1 MFRLVLDGGIT
12 PRLKGQLPW
21 PETDILGSQQSLFSP
36 PVEEA
41 FFMSKPRLVIV
52 ASAPTTAE
60 LRRRRDAASQAG
72 ADLVELRLD
81 SVADPDVAAALADR
95 RSPVIVTCRPEWE
108 GGAFKDSE
116 AERRRILECALQQG
130 AEYVD
135 VEARAGFA
143 AELIAATAGKR
154 IVLSTHDF
162 DGVPVDLI
170 DRVRAMR
177 AAGAEIVKVAVMAR
191 SLSDNLHLLQLKR
204 APNTVLI
211 GMGPAGTATRLLAA
225 HFHSLWS
232 YAGEGYAPGQ
242 ISASRMLDEF
252 RFREITE
259 RTAIYG
265 VVGSPLTHSVSPA
278 MHNAAFRA
286 AGVDA
291 VYVPMVA
298 SSAEDFT
305 IFATALAVQGVSITI
320 PYKVD
325 LFERADDMDDLS
337 RKVGAVN
344 TYRRD
349 ALRWE
354 ARNTDVSGFLAPL
367 EGRID
372 LRGAR
377 AAILGAGGAARAVAV
392 ALASK
397 GAVVTVYGRN
407 RGKAKTVASIAGG
420 TAASFPVPPK
430 SWDILVNTTP
440 VGTFPNVDETPFEG
454 AFDGRIVYDL
464 VYNPMETRLLKEAA
478 GAGCDTLGGLEMLVA
493 QAEDQSE
500 WWLGQ
505 RPPAGLMKQA
515 ALGQL

>member
-1 MFRLVLDGGIT
+1 
-12 PRLKGQLPW
+12 
-21 PETDILGSQQSLFSP
+21 
-36 PVEEA
+36 
-41 FFMSKPRLVIV
+41 MSKPLLVTV
-52 ASAPTTAE
+52 ASAPTMAE
-60 LRRRRDAASQAG
+60 LRRRRDAAALAG

-81 SVADPDVAAALADR
+81 SVADLDVTAALAGR
-95 RSPVIVTCRPEWE
+95 KGPVIATCRPEWE

-116 AERRRILECALQQG
+116 SERRRILECALQQG

-135 VEARAGFA
+135 VEYKA
-143 AELIAATAGKR
+143 AFTPDLIAASGGKR
-154 IVLSTHDF
+154 IVLSAHHF
-162 DGVPVDLI
+162 DGVPSDLI
-170 DRVRAMR
+170 ERVRAMR
-177 AAGAEIVKVAVMAR
+177 AAGAGIVKVAVMAR
-191 SLSDNLHLLQLKR
+191 SLSDNVHLLQLER

-211 GMGPAGTATRLLAA
+211 GMGPAGAPTRVLAA
-225 HFHSLWS
+225 HFHSAWS
-232 YAGEGYAPGQ
+232 YAGDGYAPGQ
-242 ISASRMLDEF
+242 ISAARMLDEF
-252 RFREITE
+252 RFRDITE

-291 VYVPMVA
+291 VYIPMVA

-305 IFATALAVQGVSITI
+305 IFATALGVQGVSITI

-325 LFERADDMDDLS
+325 LFGRADEMDELS

-354 ARNTDVSGFLAPL
+354 ARNTDVTGFLAPL
-367 EGRID
+367 RGRLE

-392 ALASK
+392 ALASA
-397 GAVVTVYGRN
+397 GSSVTVYGRN
-407 RGKAKTVASIAGG
+407 RGKAKDVAALAGG
-420 TAASFPVPPK
+420 TAGTFPVAPN
-430 SWDILVNTTP
+430 SWDLLVNTTP
-440 VGTFPNVDETPFEG
+440 VGMFPDADETPFEG

-478 GAGCDTLGGLEMLVA
+478 AAGCETIGGLDMLVA

-500 WWLGQ
+500 WWIGR
-505 RPPAGLMKQA
+505 RPPAGLMREA
-515 ALGQL
+515 AVRSVRL

>member
-1 MFRLVLDGGIT
+1 MF
-12 PRLKGQLPW
+12 
-21 PETDILGSQQSLFSP
+21 
-36 PVEEA
+36 
-41 FFMSKPRLVIV
+41 KPLLVIV
-52 ASAPTTAE
+52 ASAPTMAE
-60 LRRRRDAASQAG
+60 LRRRRDAAALAG

-81 SVADPDVAAALADR
+81 SVADPDVSAALAGR
-95 RSPVIVTCRPEWE
+95 KSPVIVTCRPEWE

-116 AERRRILECALQQG
+116 AERRRMLECALQQG

-135 VEARAGFA
+135 VESKAAFA
-143 AELIAATAGKR
+143 SDLIAATGGKR
-154 IVLSTHDF
+154 IVLSSHDF
-162 DGVPVDLI
+162 AGVPTDLI
-170 DRVRAMR
+170 ERVRGMR

-191 SLSDNLHLLQLKR
+191 SLSDNIHLLQLER
-204 APNTVLI
+204 AANTVLI
-211 GMGPAGTATRLLAA
+211 GMGAAGAPSRVLAA

-242 ISASRMLDEF
+242 ISAARMLEEF
-252 RFREITE
+252 RFREITDQ
-259 RTAIYG
+259 TAIYG

-286 AGVDA
+286 AGIDA
-291 VYVPMVA
+291 VYLPMVA

-305 IFATALAVQGVSITI
+305 IFATALGVQGVSITI
-320 PYKVD
+320 PYKVA
-325 LFERADDMDDLS
+325 LFERADHADDLS

-367 EGRID
+367 KGRLD

-377 AAILGAGGAARAVAV
+377 AAILGAGGSARAVAV
-392 ALASK
+392 ALASA
-397 GAVVTVYGRN
+397 GSVVTVYGRN
-407 RGKAKTVASIAGG
+407 RGKAKDVAALAGG
-420 TAASFPVPPK
+420 AVAAFPVAAN
-430 SWDILVNTTP
+430 SWDLLVNTTP
-440 VGTFPNVDETPFEG
+440 VGMFPNVDDTPFEG
-454 AFDGRIVYDL
+454 AFDGRVVYDL

-478 GAGCDTLGGLEMLVA
+478 VAGCQTLGGLDMLVA

-500 WWLGQ
+500 WWIGK

-515 ALGQL
+515 ALGAVRLGEVRLKPDPTDDFGDSR

>member
-1 MFRLVLDGGIT
+1 
-12 PRLKGQLPW
+12 
-21 PETDILGSQQSLFSP
+21 
-36 PVEEA
+36 
-41 FFMSKPRLVIV
+41 MSNPLLVIV
-52 ASAPTTAE
+52 ASAPTMAE
-60 LRRRRDAASQAG
+60 LRRRRDAATLAG

-81 SVADPDVAAALADR
+81 SVADPDVSAALAGR
-95 RSPVIVTCRPEWE
+95 KSPVIVTCRPEWE

-116 AERRRILECALQQG
+116 TERRRILECALQQG

-135 VEARAGFA
+135 VESKATFA
-143 AELIAATAGKR
+143 PDLIAATGGKR
-154 IVLSTHDF
+154 IVLSSHDF
-162 DGVPVDLI
+162 AGVPTDLI
-170 DRVRAMR
+170 ERVRGMR

-191 SLSDNLHLLQLKR
+191 SLSDNIHLLQLER
-204 APNTVLI
+204 AANTVFI
-211 GMGPAGTATRLLAA
+211 GMGPAGAPTRVLAA

-242 ISASRMLDEF
+242 ISAARMLEEF
-252 RFREITE
+252 RFREITDQ
-259 RTAIYG
+259 TAIYG

-286 AGVDA
+286 AGIDA
-291 VYVPMVA
+291 VYLPMVA

-305 IFATALAVQGVSITI
+305 IFATALGVQGVSITI
-320 PYKVD
+320 PYKVA
-325 LFERADDMDDLS
+325 LFQRADEADDLS

-367 EGRID
+367 KGRLD

-377 AAILGAGGAARAVAV
+377 AAILGTGGSARAVAV
-392 ALASK
+392 ALASA
-397 GAVVTVYGRN
+397 GSVVTVYGRN
-407 RGKAKTVASIAGG
+407 RGKAKDVAALAGG
-420 TAASFPVPPK
+420 TAAAFPVAAN
-430 SWDILVNTTP
+430 SWDLLVNTTP
-440 VGTFPNVDETPFEG
+440 VGMFPNVDETPFEG
-454 AFDGRIVYDL
+454 AFDGRVVYDL

-478 GAGCDTLGGLEMLVA
+478 AAGCATLGGLDMLVA

-500 WWLGQ
+500 WWLGR

-515 ALGQL
+515 ALGSL

>member
-1 MFRLVLDGGIT
+1 
-12 PRLKGQLPW
+12 
-21 PETDILGSQQSLFSP
+21 
-36 PVEEA
+36 
-41 FFMSKPRLVIV
+41 MSKPLLVIV
-52 ASAPTTAE
+52 ASAPTMAE
-60 LRRRRDAASQAG
+60 LRRRRDAAAAAG

-81 SVADPDVAAALADR
+81 SVADPDVTAALSGR
-95 RSPVIVTCRPEWE
+95 TTPVIVTVRPEWE

-116 AERRRILECALQQG
+116 AERRRMLECALQQG

-135 VEARAGFA
+135 VEYKAAFA
-143 AELIAATAGKR
+143 SELIAATGGKR
-154 IVLSTHDF
+154 IVLSSHDF
-162 DGVPVDLI
+162 EGVPVDLI
-170 DRVRAMR
+170 ERVRAMR
-177 AAGAEIVKVAVMAR
+177 AAGAEIVKIAVMAK
-191 SLSDNLHLLQLKR
+191 SLSDTLHLLQIQR

-211 GMGPAGTATRLLAA
+211 GMGPAGAPTRVLAA

-242 ISASRMLDEF
+242 ISAARMLSEF
-252 RFREITE
+252 RFREITDQ
-259 RTAIYG
+259 TAIYG

-305 IFATALAVQGVSITI
+305 IFATALGVQGVSITI

-325 LFERADDMDDLS
+325 IFERADAVDELAK
-337 RKVGAVN
+337 KVGAVN

-367 EGRID
+367 EGRLN

-377 AAILGAGGAARAVAV
+377 ATILGAGGSARAVAV
-392 ALASK
+392 ALASA
-397 GAVVTVYGRN
+397 GSIVTIFGRN
-407 RGKAKTVASIAGG
+407 RGKAKDVAALAGG
-420 TAASFPVPPK
+420 TAGTFPVPAK
-430 SWDILVNTTP
+430 SWDLLVNTTP
-440 VGTFPNVDETPFEG
+440 VGMFPNVDETPFEG
-454 AFDGRIVYDL
+454 AFDGRFVYDL
-464 VYNPMETRLLKEAA
+464 VYNPMDTRLLKEAA
-478 GAGCDTLGGLEMLVA
+478 AAGCDTVGGLDMLVA

-500 WWLGQ
+500 WWTGK
-505 RPPAGLMKQA
+505 RPPEGLMKQA
-515 ALGQL
+515 ALASL